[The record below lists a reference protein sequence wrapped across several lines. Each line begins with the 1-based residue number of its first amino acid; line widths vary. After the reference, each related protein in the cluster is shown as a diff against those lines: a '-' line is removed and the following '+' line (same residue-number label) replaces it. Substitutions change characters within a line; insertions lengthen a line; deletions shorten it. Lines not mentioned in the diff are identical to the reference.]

1 VGADRHGRCPREGG
15 DLSVARVVPDV
26 PTFAVDEG
34 FRYAADETISVGQI
48 VRVPLGRRVVRGWV
62 VGVGE
67 EDPSNLKAIKTLS
80 SAVPIFTSTLL
91 RTLNWAAAYYVAPV
105 AAILPR
111 SGPPNLPRGGVFRAT
126 TGQAGRT
133 RSTYVIT
140 SQTSD
145 VVDMV
150 AEAVAGD
157 RSGMVILPTAVEV
170 AHFASALRSR
180 IGDRTVEVPPTAEA
194 REVTAA
200 WQRVC
205 LSSGRVAVGT
215 HRIAFWPVAE
225 LSVAMLVEEGRR
237 AMKDRQTP
245 TVHAREVIHR
255 RALIERFDVM
265 YAGGVPSARIVASG
279 VEIRQSRTRAWPP
292 VEIVD
297 RRDDAPGT
305 GLIAE
310 HTKRTVA
317 GALARG
323 GRVFVFSH
331 RHGYAPAF
339 RCVSCKTLRVCP
351 SCGARP
357 EPGEQCS
364 RCGAVLGGCARCGG
378 QRFEPLGAGIGRVTE
393 VLRRFFGD
401 QVGAVGSDA
410 AIWVGTE
417 RDVAELDGV
426 SLGLVVDMD
435 GLVLGSAY
443 NAGEEALRIVARLAR
458 AIPFGR
464 GRHLMIQTSIP
475 EHPVLEAVRSGDP
488 IPYLER
494 EIVRRREFSLPPT
507 GEVIVLEVSGGTRD
521 ARALLSHL
529 GEEAT
534 IYGPAERHGTL
545 RWLIQGRDLTP
556 VKRSLRT
563 VVTALREAGSTVRV
577 DVDPLDL

>member
-1 VGADRHGRCPREGG
+1 VGTDRRGRIAREGG

-34 FRYAADETISVGQI
+34 FRYASERVVSVGQI
-48 VRVPLGRRVVRGWV
+48 VRVPLGRRVLRGWV
-62 VGVGE
+62 VAVSD
-67 EDPSNLKAIKTLS
+67 EDPSGLREIKAIS
-80 SAVPIFTSTLL
+80 SSVPIFTNTLL
-91 RTLNWAAAYYVAPV
+91 RTLKWAAAYYVAPV
-105 AAILPR
+105 AAMLPR
-111 SGPPNLPRGGVFRAT
+111 SGPPNLPHGGVLRVRTDHADHARSVYVI
-126 TGQAGRT
+126 TGQA
-133 RSTYVIT
+133 
-140 SQTSD
+140 SD
-145 VVDMV
+145 AVDMV
-150 AEAVAGD
+150 AESVDGD
-157 RSGMVILPTAVEV
+157 RSGMIILPTAAE
-170 AHFASALRSR
+170 AARFAVALRSR
-180 IGDRTVEVPPTAEA
+180 IGDRTVEVPPASEA
-194 REVTAA
+194 REVTSA

-205 LSSGRVAVGT
+205 LSPGKVAVGT

-255 RALIERFDVM
+255 RALIERFDVL
-265 YAGGVPSARIVASG
+265 YAGAVPSANIVASG
-279 VEIRQSRTRAWPP
+279 VDINRRTARAWPP

-297 RRDDAPGT
+297 RREDPPGT

-317 GALARG
+317 GTLARG

-339 RCVSCKTLRVCP
+339 RCVSCKSLRICP

-357 EPGEQCS
+357 EPGERCT
-364 RCGAVLGGCARCGG
+364 RCGAALGGCTGCGG
-378 QRFEPLGAGIGRVTE
+378 QRFEPLGAGVGRVTE
-393 VLRRFFGD
+393 VLRGLFGD
-401 QVGAVGSDA
+401 QVGGVGSDA

-417 RDVAELDGV
+417 RDVVHLDDIALGV
-426 SLGLVVDMD
+426 VVDMD

-464 GRHLMIQTSIP
+464 GRHLMVQTSTP
-475 EHPVLEAVRSGDP
+475 DHPVLESVRSGDP
-488 IPYLER
+488 LPYLE
-494 EIVRRREFSLPPT
+494 EELLRRREFGLPPT
-507 GEVIVLEVSGGTRD
+507 GEVIVVEVSGRTRD
-521 ARALLSHL
+521 ARGVLADL
-529 GEEAT
+529 GRETT
-534 IYGPAERHGTL
+534 IYGPAERRGTL

-556 VKRSLRT
+556 IKPRLRA
-563 VVTALREAGSTVRV
+563 VVAGLREAGSTVRV